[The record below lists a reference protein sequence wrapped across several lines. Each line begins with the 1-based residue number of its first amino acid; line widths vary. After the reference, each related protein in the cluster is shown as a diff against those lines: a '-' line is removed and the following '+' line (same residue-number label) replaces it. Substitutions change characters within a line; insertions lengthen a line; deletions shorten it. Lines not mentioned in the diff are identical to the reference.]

1 MTRSIGR
8 ITRSAPR
15 ALCYALATALVL
27 GLVSSAFAFV
37 PAANR
42 TLKAIAKTNRA
53 SGRTKAIQLELT
65 MRIGDREPVATG
77 ELISHPSG
85 LARLELRGYRGRT
98 DRYLLSGSELL
109 AAKDGQ
115 RLDRPQ
121 PMLQPF
127 FLLQPASETTLR
139 AALETFGVETEWI
152 GLAPCGEQD
161 CFVIGDP
168 RLAVPLPSPVDP
180 VSDEQDVLDDPL
192 GLPES
197 ELGSDESGESDQEL
211 LSYGDRLAGPVLA
224 LPEDGLIPRF
234 WVDVRELQVRR
245 IDRKSGVFI
254 VFGPMVDFE
263 KLKVPAWF
271 EIHEPGAQTIRFE
284 VDRAVQV
291 NAPPQAF
298 SRKWL
303 LAPVDPPTP
312 TTPTTSASDGRSHPP
327 AISPAPDDGT
337 GGPASR

>member
-1 MTRSIGR
+1 MIRSTAGNAAR
-8 ITRSAPR
+8 TLR
-15 ALCYALATALVL
+15 YALVVVLVL

-37 PAANR
+37 PGANR
-42 TLKAIAKTNRA
+42 TLKAIARANRA
-53 SGRTKAIQLELT
+53 SGRTQAIRLELT
-65 MRIGDREPVATG
+65 MRIGDRDAVATG

-85 LARLELRGYRGRT
+85 LARLELRGYGGRV
-98 DRYLLSGSELL
+98 DRYLLSGNELL

-127 FLLQPASETTLR
+127 FLLQPATETTLR
-139 AALETFGVETEWI
+139 AALETFGVQSEWI

-168 RLAVPLPSPVDP
+168 RLAVPLPQPVDP
-180 VSDEQDVLDDPL
+180 VSDGLDVLDDPL
-192 GLPES
+192 GSLES
-197 ELGSDESGESDQEL
+197 EPESGEEVSSE
-211 LSYGDRLAGPVLA
+211 GERLAGPVLA

-234 WVDVRELQVRR
+234 WVDTRELQVRR

-254 VFGPMVDFE
+254 VFGPMANFE

-271 EIHEPGAQTIRFE
+271 EIHEPGAQVIRFD

-303 LAPVDPPTP
+303 MAPADPP
-312 TTPTTSASDGRSHPP
+312 SSDGTRPQ
-327 AISPAPDDGT
+327 AVSPAPAGT
-337 GGPASR
+337 QRPAAR